1 MATRADFYVGIGEHA
16 EWLGS
21 IAFDGYEWAEDKD
34 CALMRATT
42 EVAFRHAVA
51 EIAELRDNFCGDWT
65 YPYMGWP
72 WPWDD
77 SSLTDY
83 VYAFDSGRVT
93 IFRFG
98 EINRLK
104 KSKVSWP
111 DMKSKKKVTFGKR
124 SGLIV
129 LQIQD
134 RDSQ

>member
-1 MATRADFYVGIGEHA
+1 MATRADFYVGVGEHA

-21 IAFDGYEWAEDKD
+21 VAFDGYEWAEDKD
-34 CALMRATT
+34 CALMSATT

-51 EIAELRDNFCGDWT
+51 EIAERDDFSS
-65 YPYMGWP
+65 PHMGWP

-98 EINRLK
+98 KINRLK

-111 DMKSKKKVTFGKR
+111 DMKSKEKVTLGER

-129 LQIQD
+129 FSIKD
-134 RDSQ
+134 RDLQ